1 MHEEERQPMTA
12 TLRPDAGRPPLI
24 ATDVLIAGGGPC
36 GLMLA
41 NELGRRGI
49 RCLLVDA
56 KPGTAFNPQANATQA
71 RTMEHFRRLGF
82 AHDIR
87 ALGLPADH
95 PTDIAYF
102 TRLAGHELARIS
114 LPTAAEAAVK
124 VKSMTGSWSAAELP
138 HRVSQKFVEQ
148 ALRRHAQAWP
158 SADVRYGWRL
168 ERFSDD
174 GGSVSATVRSS
185 EGGSAQDVAAKFL
198 IGADGARSLV
208 RQQLGIEW
216 GGVSGIQ
223 REFMGGKMFAIY
235 LRAPRFLDVLRHPK
249 AWMYVAVNHERRAF
263 MASVDGVSEYAF
275 HAALR
280 PGEDADGWT
289 EADARRVFAEA
300 VGVDVPIEILSMGTW
315 LAGHALVAQRFQR
328 GRVFIAGDAAHLFT
342 PTGGLGYNT
351 AVEDAVNLGWKLA
364 SVIRGQAPLALLDS
378 YETERRPLAERN
390 TGYARKFAD
399 SVGLFAA
406 KPELEEASQ
415 RGDAE
420 RKLAGLH
427 FDAHARLEFNIPGVT
442 FGGRYDGSPIIVGD
456 GAVLPP
462 DEPNAYTPTAS
473 PGGRP
478 PHAWLDDGRSL
489 FDLFHTEW
497 TLLALGPEAPTT
509 EAFEAA
515 ARDLAMDL
523 RVVRLAQPA
532 LRELYE
538 APLALIRPDQI
549 VAWRGAAADDA
560 ASVLS
565 CITAQPCPAAPH
577 GTSTPSTSSV
587 DATGGNRA

>member
-1 MHEEERQPMTA
+1 MTA
-12 TLRPDAGRPPLI
+12 ASPPADGKPPVI
-24 ATDVLIAGGGPC
+24 ETDVLIAGGGPC

-49 RCLLVDA
+49 RCVVVDA
-56 KPGTAFNPQANATQA
+56 KPSTAFNPQANATQA

-82 AHDIR
+82 AHEIR

-102 TRLAGHELARIS
+102 TRFAGHELARIG
-114 LPTAAEAAVK
+114 LPTAAEAIVQIR
-124 VKSMTGSWSAAELP
+124 SMTGSWSAAELP
-138 HRVSQKFVEQ
+138 HRVSQKFVEE

-158 SADVRYGWRL
+158 STDVRYGWRL

-174 GGSVSATVRSS
+174 STSVSATVRPG
-185 EGGSAQDVAAKFL
+185 EGGPAQEVVAKFL
-198 IGADGARSLV
+198 IGADGARSFV
-208 RQQLGIEW
+208 RQQLDIEW
-216 GGVSGIQ
+216 GGVTGIQ

-235 LRAPRFLDVLRHPK
+235 LRAPQFLSALQSPK

-280 PGEDADGWT
+280 PGEDADDWT
-289 EADARRVFAEA
+289 EADARRVFSEA
-300 VGVDVPIEILSMGTW
+300 VGADVPIEILSMGTW
-315 LAGHALVAQRFQR
+315 LAGHALVAQRFQK

-364 SVIRGQAPLALLDS
+364 SVIRGEAPLALLDS
-378 YETERRPLAERN
+378 YEAERRPLAERN

-406 KPELEEASQ
+406 KPELEEASP

-442 FGGRYDGSPIIVGD
+442 FGGRYDASPIIVGD

-489 FDLFHTEW
+489 FDVFHTEW
-497 TLLALGPEAPTT
+497 TLLALGPDAPAT

-515 ARDLAMDL
+515 ARELAMDL

-549 VAWRGAAADDA
+549 VAWRGADADADADEAAR
-560 ASVLS
+560 VLS
-565 CITAQPCPAAPH
+565 RV
-577 GTSTPSTSSV
+577 TSTPSTISV
-587 DATGGNRA
+587 DATRGDPA